1 MLFLKKKAPA
11 RNAPVVV
18 RARSSENRR
27 MFLPNIEETPRSTL
41 WKQILMKW
49 VYHKGKTESRFYHEN
64 FDPTGKY
71 HCKSVLYQKY
81 RIESF
86 FVRSFWAWRFCKNLE
101 EKSGFKQKT
110 WQYETPRNQGF
121 QGFGSKHRSNPKDDK
136 TKNDAMVGVYPLEC
150 PKPIIW
156 LEIYGKLR
164 KPTSEKAWTSQ
175 KKVF

>member
-49 VYHKGKTESRFYHEN
+49 VYHKGKTKSRFYHEN

-71 HCKSVLYQKY
+71 HCKSTFLLKTLKRVLFRPVILY
-81 RIESF
+81 RAVWSKHERG
-86 FVRSFWAWRFCKNLE
+86 VRFQTKNLPISDVDFCR
-101 EKSGFKQKT
+101 KSMISRFWMKT
-110 WQYETPRNQGF
+110 
-121 QGFGSKHRSNPKDDK
+121 RSNSKDEMMD
-136 TKNDAMVGVYPLEC
+136 NDA
-150 PKPIIW
+150 
-156 LEIYGKLR
+156 R
-164 KPTSEKAWTSQ
+164 H
-175 KKVF
+175 